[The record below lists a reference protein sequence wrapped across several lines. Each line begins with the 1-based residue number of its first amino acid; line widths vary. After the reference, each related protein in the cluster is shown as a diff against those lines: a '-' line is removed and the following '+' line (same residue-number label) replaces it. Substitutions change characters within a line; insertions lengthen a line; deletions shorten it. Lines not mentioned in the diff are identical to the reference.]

1 MSNHNH
7 KRKKGRPM
15 QSHRVWIQPEMNEE
29 LDARKLSRAF
39 LALALYQSAA
49 EAEAQAEHEA
59 TQAEENRD
67 ECA

>member
-1 MSNHNH
+1 MSSHNN

-15 QSHRVWIQPEMNEE
+15 RSDRVWIQPEMNEE

-39 LALALYQSAA
+39 LALALHQAA
-49 EAEAQAEHEA
+49 QEAEARAEHGA
-59 TQAEENRD
+59 AQAKENRD